1 MWHFLH
7 KLNMILKFF
16 NATLKILQGLH
27 IYLKILA
34 LYIVKIESHF
44 FRNILV
50 KINKCSP
57 WKKITKMIS
66 IRLPLF
72 GTLEYTYKS
81 LYDEKI
87 IYKPFMYSM

>member
-7 KLNMILKFF
+7 KMNMILKFF

-57 WKKITKMIS
+57 WKKNHKNDKHKATFIWNS
-66 IRLPLF
+66 RVHL
-72 GTLEYTYKS
+72 
-81 LYDEKI
+81 
-87 IYKPFMYSM
+87 